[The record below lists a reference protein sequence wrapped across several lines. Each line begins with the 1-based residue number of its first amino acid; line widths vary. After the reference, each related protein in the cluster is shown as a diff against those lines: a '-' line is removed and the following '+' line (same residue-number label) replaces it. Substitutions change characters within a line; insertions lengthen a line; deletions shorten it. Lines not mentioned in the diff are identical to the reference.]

1 MSDAHFIETIIG
13 VGILLFAAKL
23 MAELFLR
30 LKLPIVLGELIAGMV
45 VGPFALGGLEIIDGK
60 QLLQINDEIRV
71 LGEMGAIVIL
81 FMAGLEMTPKEFLK
95 GGKAAFVVG
104 TLGVVIPFFAGL
116 AVFQLFGFDVLQS
129 MLIATALTAT
139 SIAISIQVLNE
150 FGKIKTPEA
159 RLIIGAA
166 IVDDILAIAVLSVVT
181 SMAGSE
187 GGVDD
192 IDITEI
198 TITILK
204 VLGFFAIMLVV
215 AVVVIPKIIT
225 PRLWKAKGSVE
236 GIATAAFFGA
246 AALAGSIGLSPI
258 VGAFAVG
265 MALSTTKVFEK
276 IENYIGKIGLIFAP
290 LFFAIMLI
298 VAVVV
303 IPKVITPRIWKAKG
317 SVEGIATAAFFGAA
331 ALAGSIG
338 LSPIVGAFAVGMA
351 LSTTKVFDKIENYV
365 GKIGL
370 IFAPLF
376 FAIIGAQVDL
386 RAVDLNILALSAVI
400 VIIAVTTKLFGCGL
414 PAMYFL
420 KSKQKGL
427 RVGIGMISRGEV
439 GLIVAGVGITAGI
452 LTSEVYSTIII
463 MVVVTT
469 IITPIWLK
477 IEYRKEQKNDKNE
490 SNKTVKQ
497 KSE

>member
-1 MSDAHFIETIIG
+1 MSEAHFIETIIG

-30 LKLPIVLGELIAGMV
+30 LKLPIVLGELLAGMI
-45 VGPFALGGLEIIDGK
+45 VGPFALGGFIAVDGK
-60 QLLQINDEIRV
+60 QLLQINDEIKI

-81 FMAGLEMTPKEFLK
+81 FMAGLEMTPKEFLR
-95 GGKAAFVVG
+95 GGKASFTVG
-104 TLGVVIPFFAGL
+104 TLGVVIPFFVGL
-116 AVFQLFGFDVLQS
+116 AVFQLFGFDALQS

-139 SIAISIQVLNE
+139 SIAISIQVLSE
-150 FGKIKTPEA
+150 FGKLKTPEA

-181 SMAGSE
+181 SIAGSD
-187 GGVDD
+187 GGVDN
-192 IDITEI
+192 IDITEV
-198 TITILK
+198 TITILQ
-204 VLGFFAIMLVV
+204 VLG
-215 AVVVIPKIIT
+215 
-225 PRLWKAKGSVE
+225 
-236 GIATAAFFGA
+236 
-246 AALAGSIGLSPI
+246 
-258 VGAFAVG
+258 
-265 MALSTTKVFEK
+265 
-276 IENYIGKIGLIFAP
+276 
-290 LFFAIMLI
+290 FFAIMLI

-351 LSTTKVFDKIENYV
+351 LSTTKVFEKVENYV

-386 RAVDLNILALSAVI
+386 RAVDLNILMLSAIIVI
-400 VIIAVTTKLFGCGL
+400 VAVTTKLFGCGL

-420 KSKQKGL
+420 KSKQKGM

-439 GLIVAGVGITAGI
+439 GLIVAGVGVTAGI
-452 LTSEVYSTIII
+452 LTSEVYSTIVI
-463 MVVVTT
+463 MVAVTT

-477 IEYRKEQKNDKNE
+477 MEYRKEQKDSDGAEAKQN
-490 SNKTVKQ
+490 TVQ